1 MGQNHHSGL
10 YSRGVQMLWTLMGVA
25 SAIVVTLLP
34 GATAPVTSHARDSVA
49 QPPGTLSITVPAAV
63 NLGTASP
70 GSSISRQLGEVQV
83 SDNRGGPSQV
93 WTATVAA
100 SDFTTPGGGAARQIS
115 RSQLSYWSGRA
126 TRTAGPGTRVPGQ
139 ATSAQAQS
147 LSVPRTA
154 FAKTSGNG
162 NNTTAWQPT
171 LILAVPA
178 TAVGGTY
185 TGTVTHSVA

>member
-1 MGQNHHSGL
+1 MH
-10 YSRGVQMLWTLMGVA
+10 MLWTLMGA
-25 SAIVVTLLP
+25 GSAVMVTVLP
-34 GATAPVTSHARDSVA
+34 GVAAPVESHASGRVE
-49 QPPGTLSITVPAAV
+49 QPSGTLSITVPAAV
-63 NLGTASP
+63 NLGSAFP
-70 GSSISRQLGEVQV
+70 GSSISRQIGEVRV
-83 SDNRGGPSQV
+83 SDRRGGQNAV
-93 WTATVAA
+93 WTAKVSA

-115 RSQLSYWSGRA
+115 RNQLSYWSGQA
-126 TRTAGPGTRVPGQ
+126 TSTMGPGTRVPGQ

-171 LILAVPA
+171 LIVAVPA

-185 TGTVTHSVA
+185 TGTITHSVA

>member
-1 MGQNHHSGL
+1 
-10 YSRGVQMLWTLMGVA
+10 MGVG
-25 SAIVVTLLP
+25 SAVMVTVLP
-34 GATAPVTSHARDSVA
+34 GAAAPVTNHAVVRIA
-49 QPPGTLSITVPAAV
+49 QPSGTLTITVPAAV
-63 NLGTASP
+63 SLGAAFP

-83 SDNRGGPSQV
+83 SDRRGGQNAV
-93 WTATVAA
+93 WTATVSA

-115 RSQLSYWSGRA
+115 RNQLSYWSGQA
-126 TRTAGPGTRVPGQ
+126 TRTIGPGTRVPGQ

-147 LSVPRTA
+147 LSLPRKA

-171 LILAVPA
+171 LTVAVPA

>member
-1 MGQNHHSGL
+1 M
-10 YSRGVQMLWTLMGVA
+10 RMLWTLMGVA
-25 SAIVVTLLP
+25 SAVMVTVLP
-34 GATAPVTSHARDSVA
+34 GAGEPVASHAGERVA
-49 QPPGTLSITVPAAV
+49 QPSGMLSITVPAAV
-63 NLGTASP
+63 NLGTAFP
-70 GSSISRQLGEVQV
+70 GSSISRQLGQVQV
-83 SDNRGGPSQV
+83 SDRRGRQNAV
-93 WTATVAA
+93 WTATVSA

-115 RSQLSYWSGRA
+115 RSQVSYWSGQA
-126 TRTAGPGTRVPGQ
+126 TTTMGTGTRVPGQ

-171 LILAVPA
+171 LIFAVPA

>member
-1 MGQNHHSGL
+1 M
-10 YSRGVQMLWTLMGVA
+10 QMLWTLMGVA
-25 SAIVVTLLP
+25 SAVMVTVLP
-34 GATAPVTSHARDSVA
+34 GVAVPVESHASGRVE

-63 NLGTASP
+63 SLGGASP
-70 GSSISRQLGEVQV
+70 GSSISRQMGEVRV
-83 SDNRGGPSQV
+83 SDTRGRRPAV
-93 WTATVAA
+93 WTATVSA

-115 RSQLSYWSGRA
+115 RSQLSYWSGPA
-126 TRTAGPGTRVPGQ
+126 TSTMGPGTRVPGQ

-154 FAKTSGNG
+154 FTKTSGNG

>member
-1 MGQNHHSGL
+1 MQT
-10 YSRGVQMLWTLMGVA
+10 LWTLLGVG
-25 SAIVVTLLP
+25 SVVMVTVLP
-34 GATAPVTSHARDSVA
+34 GAAEPVTNDAVEGVA
-49 QPPGTLSITVPAAV
+49 QPPGALSITVPAAV
-63 NLGTASP
+63 NLGTAFP
-70 GSSISRQLGEVQV
+70 GSSISRQLGQV
-83 SDNRGGPSQV
+83 RVADTRGRRPAT

-115 RSQLSYWSGRA
+115 RSQVSYWSGQA
-126 TRTAGPGTRVPGQ
+126 TSTMGPGTRVPGQ

-171 LILAVPA
+171 LIVAIPA
-178 TAVGGTY
+178 SAVGGTY